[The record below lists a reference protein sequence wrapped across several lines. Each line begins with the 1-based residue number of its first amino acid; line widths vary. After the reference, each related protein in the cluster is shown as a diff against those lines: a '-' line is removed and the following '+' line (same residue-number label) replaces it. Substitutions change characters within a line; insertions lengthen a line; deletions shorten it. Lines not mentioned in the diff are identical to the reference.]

1 MICFIYYLKP
11 EVMKDYILIN
21 NSDKLFVIKFSR
33 IIKITSNGN
42 CCDIEDA
49 EGSKCSVS
57 KCLSKVYSELPP
69 SQFIKVSQS
78 CIINVQYLKHPFL
91 EYSVKYPLLF
101 TKTYSIFNKINNTVY
116 F

>member
-1 MICFIYYLKP
+1 
-11 EVMKDYILIN
+11 MKDYVLIN

-49 EGSKCSVS
+49 EGSRCSVS

-69 SQFIKVSQS
+69 TQFIKVSQS
-78 CIINVQYLKHPFL
+78 CIINVQYLKVVDKKNKIIYL
-91 EYSVKYPLLF
+91 TNGEEIK
-101 TKTYSIFNKINNTVY
+101 YSIAIRDLIKYLII
-116 F
+116 